1 MIQASLQAAIRFLRE
16 EDGPTTVEYAVV
28 LSLILAVCIASIG
41 QLANAVGNSFN
52 SSSTSINAAI
62 GN

>member
-1 MIQASLQAAIRFLRE
+1 MRFLRE
-16 EDGPTTVEYAVV
+16 EDGPTTVEYAVI

-41 QLANAVGNSFN
+41 QLATAVGNSFN
-52 SSSTSINAAI
+52 ASASEINSAI